1 VAGRIEVKVLL
12 FASYADAFGS
22 GEMPLLLVVGSTVGD
37 AVAAVRAKS
46 PAAIPPRPLVALNER
61 YASYGDV
68 LAQGDEVA
76 LIPPVAGG

>member
-1 VAGRIEVKVLL
+1 MPGEIEVKALL

-22 GEMPLLLVVGSTVGD
+22 AEVPLLLVTGSTVSD

-46 PAAIPPRPLVALNER
+46 PAAIPARPLVAVNER
-61 YASYGDV
+61 YASYDDV
-68 LAQGDEVA
+68 LKQGDEVA

>member
-1 VAGRIEVKVLL
+1 MAGEIQVKALL

-22 GEMPLLLVVGSTVGD
+22 AELSLLLIAGSTVGD

-46 PAAIPPRPLVALNER
+46 PAAIPARPLVALNER
-61 YASYGDV
+61 YASYDDV
-68 LAQGDEVA
+68 LTQGDEVA

>member
-1 VAGRIEVKVLL
+1 MKALL

-22 GEMPLLLVVGSTVGD
+22 AEVPLLLVVGSTVGD

-46 PAAIPPRPLVALNER
+46 PAAIPAHPLVALNER
-61 YASYGDV
+61 YARYEDA
-68 LAQGDEVA
+68 LASGDEIA